1 MGAESEKA
9 KEMLA
14 NTKTK
19 MFDSVEEAINSV
31 VMEVRKH
38 G

>member
-1 MGAESEKA
+1 MGAESEKS
-9 KEMLA
+9 KELLK

-19 MFDSVEEAINSV
+19 MFDSVEDAINGV
-31 VMEVRKH
+31 VMEVNKR